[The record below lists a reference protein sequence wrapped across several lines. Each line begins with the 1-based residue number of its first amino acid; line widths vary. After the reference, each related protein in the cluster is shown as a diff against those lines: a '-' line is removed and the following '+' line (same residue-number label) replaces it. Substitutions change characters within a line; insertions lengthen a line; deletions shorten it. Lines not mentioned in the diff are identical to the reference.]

1 LSFDRYFAITIEKQL
16 KQEHQQ
22 PALTS
27 YTTTVYP
34 AELPQVLGGLDQE
47 ALQGFLE
54 NNTVALK
61 YRVLEGIASGHHW
74 SAVLAVRADGKE
86 VRGSNDRLSSRR
98 LRNHYYQYLSSISSL
113 VMAEQHASVNVALLT
128 SPADL
133 RWN

>member
-1 LSFDRYFAITIEKQL
+1 L

-47 ALQGFLE
+47 ALQTFLE
-54 NNTVALK
+54 NNTVAQK

-74 SAVLAVRADGKE
+74 SAVLAARTDGKE
-86 VRGSNDRLSSRR
+86 VRGNNGRLSSRR
-98 LRNHYYQYLSSISSL
+98 LPKLYYQYLNSISSL
-113 VMAEQHASVNVALLT
+113 VMANPHASVNGALHTL
-128 SPADL
+128 PIECL
-133 RWN
+133 WN